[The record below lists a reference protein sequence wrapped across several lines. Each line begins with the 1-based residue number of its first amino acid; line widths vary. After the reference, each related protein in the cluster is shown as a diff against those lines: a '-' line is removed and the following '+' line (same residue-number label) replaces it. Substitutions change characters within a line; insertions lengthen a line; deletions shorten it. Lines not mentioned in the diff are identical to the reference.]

1 MILSV
6 VLNAGMPCMVHAY
19 GIQLSAGL
27 FDYGALDSSMLPW
40 PQLACDAL
48 HVYHPVLP
56 RTRLISC
63 TVLLQHVMP
72 QTILLATEWPL
83 HRP

>member
-1 MILSV
+1 MIFSV
-6 VLNAGMPCMVHAY
+6 VLNAGMPCMAHAY

-27 FDYGALDSSMLPW
+27 FAYGGAPDSSMLPW

-56 RTRLISC
+56 RTRLITC
-63 TVLLQHVMP
+63 TVLLQHMMP
-72 QTILLATEWPL
+72 QTIYIACY
-83 HRP
+83 